1 MLASKAE
8 VKLSRWIFLIM
19 TLTCSISFADTGGK
33 RIAALTWE
41 ATEHLLKLNIVPV
54 AVAEAEEYRRWVG
67 RPKLDATVI
76 DAGLRTEPNLEL
88 LIEIEPDLI
97 LISPMLE
104 DMRLQLERIAPV
116 RSMAGFSLGRDN
128 YMLQRENFLALAEE
142 LNCLALAKEK
152 LQEFDQKIST
162 LKEKIQKRFANRPPE
177 VTVINL
183 TTPTTVLMY
192 GENSMPQRA
201 LDLLGVKSGY
211 PIRPSAW
218 GITQTSV
225 MSLKN
230 INQGIVIYLE
240 PFHYKDVLFDTKF
253 WQSMPFVKKGMLR
266 SIPTTWSYGGVF
278 SIQYLA
284 EAMSAEILE

>member
-1 MLASKAE
+1 M
-8 VKLSRWIFLIM
+8 SRWIFLII
-19 TLTCSISFADTGGK
+19 TLTSSMAFADTGDK
-33 RIAALTWE
+33 KIVALTWE

-54 AVAEAEEYRRWVG
+54 AVAEAEEYRRWVV

-104 DMRLQLERIAPV
+104 DMRSQLERIAPV
-116 RSMAGFSLGRDN
+116 KSMAGFSLDRDN
-128 YMLQRENFLALAEE
+128 YMLQRENFLTLAEE
-142 LNCLALAKEK
+142 LNCIALAKEK
-152 LQEFDQKIST
+152 LQDLDQKIST
-162 LKEKIQKRFANRPPE
+162 LKEMIQERFANRPPE

-183 TTPTTVLMY
+183 TTPTTVLVY
-192 GENSMPQRA
+192 GENSMAQRA
-201 LDLLGVKSGY
+201 LDLLGVKSGFH
-211 PIRPSAW
+211 IGPSAW

-240 PFHYKDVLFDTKF
+240 PFHYKDVLFNTTF
-253 WQSMPFVKKGMLR
+253 WQSMPFVQTGRLR
-266 SIPTTWSYGGVF
+266 SIPATWSYGGVF
-278 SIQYLA
+278 SIQYFA
-284 EAMSAEILE
+284 EVISAEILQ